1 MFRRG
6 LKPVL
11 RKLKLVVVGDGHDV
25 PSAFRA
31 CERDYIPDVVL
42 FVDYRPENTV
52 ASAAAL
58 RKTRQIGPGTVE
70 IAVSDTNWT
79 LDDQTMLGSD
89 IDAILSSSLS
99 REMLVNALELI
110 MAGHRIFARPPSRHL
125 SPHTGSPPAN
135 NHDVGAALVT
145 SGTPPTGAKLK
156 LTNEEW
162 HGVGAKQASIASG
175 ISSSVWRFPP
185 QLGTK
190 SEVLVPEPCLPRLSL
205 RERQTLRC
213 LVSGQPNKAIAT
225 ELGVAETTVKV
236 HVKSLLRKLKAA
248 NRTQAAIWAIDNS
261 QLFGKDDV
269 AVNALDGTFALG
281 SSRVMEGFDAELF
294 GAAP

>member
-1 MFRRG
+1 M
-6 LKPVL
+6 
-11 RKLKLVVVGDGHDV
+11 
-25 PSAFRA
+25 
-31 CERDYIPDVVL
+31 
-42 FVDYRPENTV
+42 
-52 ASAAAL
+52 
-58 RKTRQIGPGTVE
+58 
-70 IAVSDTNWT
+70 
-79 LDDQTMLGSD
+79 
-89 IDAILSSSLS
+89 
-99 REMLVNALELI
+99 
-110 MAGHRIFARPPSRHL
+110 
-125 SPHTGSPPAN
+125 
-135 NHDVGAALVT
+135 
-145 SGTPPTGAKLK
+145 
-156 LTNEEW
+156 
-162 HGVGAKQASIASG
+162 GAKQASIASG

-225 ELGVAETTVKV
+225 ELGVAETTVK
-236 HVKSLLRKLKAA
+236 AA